1 MSGTRLDE
9 VESRYLL
16 LRAKWKKFGEPSV
29 GEKEKMFD
37 DLEWLISEA
46 RVLLGLLSDGAED
59 GSVFLRATR
68 EMGRE
73 DVLGLL
79 STSLAE
85 SIRTKMVGVG
95 DVGQTVSEVVT
106 GYRRAVG
113 ALENIRELCT
123 MSKGSYGVVGSIER
137 LCSHGLGEVIEE

>member
-37 DLEWLISEA
+37 DLEWLLGEVKS
-46 RVLLGLLSDGAED
+46 LLGLLSDGAED

-95 DVGQTVSEVVT
+95 DVGQTVSEVVV
-106 GYRRAVG
+106 GYQRAVG
-113 ALENIRELCT
+113 ALESIRELCV
-123 MSKGSYGVVGSIER
+123 SGSGTVAVER
-137 LCSHGLGEVIEE
+137 LCLHGLGIIDLE